1 LPGKKKWRFEEARCK
16 ATMRSKTII
25 AVCGKGGAGKTVLS
39 GALVRALGERS
50 QKNDILVVDADP
62 ATGLSYLLGLPADV
76 KSLGNVR
83 DELIVE
89 ARTQRNPD
97 EIAGMI
103 DYLLLEALYET
114 ERFSFLAMGRSR
126 SKGCFCP
133 LNTLLKASIRKLAQ
147 NYDVVVVDAE
157 AGLEQI
163 KREVMS
169 FVDKIVVLIDN
180 SRRSEHTMEIIM
192 QMVSELNMKAQV
204 GVVMN
209 RWRGFNEDVNRRIS
223 SSVVPVWGVI
233 PEDDQLLKNDAEGR
247 SIFDLPANSPVLESA
262 RKVMEFLVSHR
273 EEVKT

>member
-1 LPGKKKWRFEEARCK
+1 MK
-16 ATMRSKTII
+16 SKTVI

-39 GALVRALGERS
+39 GALVRVLGERS
-50 QKNDILVVDADP
+50 GSSSVLVVDADP
-62 ATGLSYLLGLPADV
+62 AMGLSYLLGLHADV
-76 KSLGNVR
+76 KALGNVR
-83 DELIVE
+83 DELIDN

-114 ERFSFLAMGRSR
+114 ERFSFLAMGTSR

-133 LNTLLKASIRKLAQ
+133 LNSLLKESIRKLAQ
-147 NYDVVVVDAE
+147 NYDVMIVDAE

-192 QMVSELNMKAQV
+192 KMVADLNMKAQV

-209 RWRGFNEDVNRRIS
+209 RWREFNEDVNNRLS
-223 SSVVPVWGVI
+223 TSEVPVWGVI
-233 PEDDQLLKNDAEGR
+233 PEDDQLLKNDAEGK
-247 SIFDLPANSPVLESA
+247 SIFDLPANSPVLESVS
-262 RKVMEFLVSHR
+262 KVTEFLMSHT
-273 EEVKT
+273 EEVKI

>member
-1 LPGKKKWRFEEARCK
+1 MKETKCK
-16 ATMRSKTII
+16 ATKRSGTVI

-50 QKNDILVVDADP
+50 QKNSVLVVDADP
-62 ATGLSYLLGLPADV
+62 SMGLSYLLGLPADI
-76 KSLGNVR
+76 KTLGNAR
-83 DELIVE
+83 DELIVK

-126 SKGCFCP
+126 SKGCYCP
-133 LNTLLKASIRKLAQ
+133 LNSLLKESIRKLTQ
-147 NYDVVVVDAE
+147 NYKVVVVDAE

-163 KREVMS
+163 NREVMS

-192 QMVSELNMKAQV
+192 QMVSELNMEAQV
-204 GVVMN
+204 GVVIN
-209 RWRGFNEDVNRRIS
+209 RWKDSNEDVNRLIS
-223 SSVVPVWGVI
+223 TSEVPVWGVI
-233 PEDDQLLKNDAEGR
+233 PEDDQLLKNDAEGK
-247 SIFDLPANSPVLESA
+247 SIFDLPANSPVLESVS
-262 RKVMEFLVSHR
+262 KVTESLMSDME
-273 EEVKT
+273 EAKI